1 MYIMMLLD
9 GLFKKELEL
18 ERYNDITRYYE
29 TSLSGSF

>member
-1 MYIMMLLD
+1 MYVIMLLN

-29 TSLSGSF
+29 TSLRDSF